1 MSPVQIKSKLEQ
13 AHSQTSKPARLAD
26 KCIRLREERIG
37 QDKVTDLVEESLVM
51 ELSNVKVWQM
61 RIKTA
66 IEQVRERA
74 LKPPG
79 YFPSADRVPGEG
91 KSGHNEVTAA

>member
-1 MSPVQIKSKLEQ
+1 MSPLQVKSKLEQ

-66 IEQVRERA
+66 IEQVRESIETTR
-74 LKPPG
+74 L
-79 YFPSADRVPGEG
+79 FSSADRVPGEG
-91 KSGHNEVTAA
+91 KSGHNEVTAP